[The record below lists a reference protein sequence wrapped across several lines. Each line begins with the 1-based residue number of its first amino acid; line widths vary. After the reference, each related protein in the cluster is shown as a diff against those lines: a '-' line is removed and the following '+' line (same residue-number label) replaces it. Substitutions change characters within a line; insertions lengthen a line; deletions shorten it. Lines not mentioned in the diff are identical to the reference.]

1 MPRPLTPNGAPM
13 GYAGEP
19 PSYMDARNDD
29 TPTNLRNNGST
40 MRLLSS
46 IDTAEQR
53 PYVISSESPAI
64 NVSPRRKAV
73 RLKSQANDSLDH
85 HGTSKSDQEEAL
97 PSLSELSTIAQ
108 VGKNPQ
114 TPQRRFTARVI
125 HKTKDSPED
134 TPRSFPSQPSFRSS
148 ISSHSRPPSPSILDT
163 APNIPPPLNGAP
175 PYIPYSP
182 SRGSPSR
189 SPALS
194 RTSSQSSRP
203 PPSGISYEP
212 ADLNGSPRPGTPSS
226 RYGGSPRRPLP
237 PAPLFSGPSP
247 SGRVS
252 QDLGDG
258 NAIPIVDDTDDVFAP
273 SGGDARP
280 SMKSFDSY
288 GSQTTFTDDLDS
300 KEDNEHYGP
309 APTGR
314 QERRRGARHAQMAK
328 KEVRLINGELI
339 LECKIPTI
347 LYSFLPRRDEIE
359 FTHMRYTAVTCD
371 PDDFTLRGYKLRQNI
386 GSTARDTEL
395 FICIT
400 MYNENEIDFTRT
412 MHGVMRNIAH
422 FCSRTKSRTWGKD
435 GWQKIVVCIV
445 SDGRRKVHP
454 RTLDALA
461 AMGVYQDGIAKNL
474 VNQRE
479 VTAHVYE
486 YTTQVSLDADLKFKG
501 AEKGIVPCQMIF
513 CLKEKNQKKLNSHRW
528 FFNAFGKA
536 LSPNVCILLD
546 VGTKPGPDSL
556 YHLWKAFDTDSS
568 VAGACGE
575 IKAAKGKGWLGLLNP
590 LVASQNFEYKM
601 SNILDKPLE
610 SVFGYITVLPGAL
623 SAYRYY
629 ALQNDVT
636 GHGPLS
642 QYFKGETLHGQ
653 DADVFTANMY
663 LAEDRILCWE
673 LVAKRDERWVL
684 KYVKSATGE
693 TDVPDAVPEF
703 ISQRRRW
710 LNGAFF
716 AAVYS
721 LVHFKQIWTTD
732 HTIWRKVL
740 LHIEFV
746 YQLVSLA
753 FTYFSLANFYLTF
766 YFVAGSLSDPKLDPF
781 GHRIGLIIFVVL
793 RFACV
798 LLICTQF
805 ILSMGNRPQ
814 GAKRMFMSSFVVYS
828 VIMAYTTFAAL
839 YIVILQLKA
848 PTTSLKL
855 GNNLFTN
862 LIVSTAST
870 IGLYFLMS
878 FLYLDPWHMFTS
890 SAQYFA
896 LLPSYICTLQVY
908 AFCNTHDVTWGT
920 KGDNVIHI
928 DLGAAVSGKGNTVEL
943 EMPSEQLDIDSGY
956 DEALRNLRDR
966 LEVRKDGISEA
977 QQQEDYYR
985 AVRTYMVVAW
995 MVANAIL
1002 AMAVSEAYSSTH
1014 VADNFYLKFILWS
1027 VAAVAIFRALGSSA
1041 FGIINI
1047 VHMVAE
1053 GRMRMNLGKVKV
1065 PDWVS
1070 ETGSRVSS
1078 KFSFLGSSR
1087 FSGSSLGSSLGKG

>member
-1 MPRPLTPNGAPM
+1 
-13 GYAGEP
+13 
-19 PSYMDARNDD
+19 
-29 TPTNLRNNGST
+29 
-40 MRLLSS
+40 
-46 IDTAEQR
+46 
-53 PYVISSESPAI
+53 
-64 NVSPRRKAV
+64 
-73 RLKSQANDSLDH
+73 
-85 HGTSKSDQEEAL
+85 
-97 PSLSELSTIAQ
+97 
-108 VGKNPQ
+108 
-114 TPQRRFTARVI
+114 
-125 HKTKDSPED
+125 
-134 TPRSFPSQPSFRSS
+134 
-148 ISSHSRPPSPSILDT
+148 
-163 APNIPPPLNGAP
+163 
-175 PYIPYSP
+175 
-182 SRGSPSR
+182 
-189 SPALS
+189 
-194 RTSSQSSRP
+194 
-203 PPSGISYEP
+203 
-212 ADLNGSPRPGTPSS
+212 
-226 RYGGSPRRPLP
+226 
-237 PAPLFSGPSP
+237 
-247 SGRVS
+247 
-252 QDLGDG
+252 
-258 NAIPIVDDTDDVFAP
+258 
-273 SGGDARP
+273 
-280 SMKSFDSY
+280 
-288 GSQTTFTDDLDS
+288 
-300 KEDNEHYGP
+300 
-309 APTGR
+309 
-314 QERRRGARHAQMAK
+314 MAK

-347 LYSFLPRRDEIE
+347 LYSFLPRRDDIE

-371 PDDFTLRGYKLRQNI
+371 PDDFTLKGYKLRQNI

-412 MHGVMRNIAH
+412 MHGVMRNISH
-422 FCSRTKSRTWGKD
+422 FCSRAKSRTWGKD

-546 VGTKPGPDSL
+546 VGTKPGENSL
-556 YHLWKAFDTDSS
+556 YHLWKAFDTDSN

-629 ALQNDVT
+629 ALQNDAT

-721 LVHFKQIWTTD
+721 LVHFKQIWHTD
-732 HTIWRKVL
+732 HSIARKVL

-746 YQLVSLA
+746 YQFVSLA
-753 FTYFSLANFYLTF
+753 FTFFSLANFYLTF
-766 YFVAGSLSDPKLDPF
+766 YFIAGSLSDPKLDPF
-781 GHRIGLIIFVVL
+781 GHNIGLYIFVIL

-814 GAKRMFMSSFVVYS
+814 GAKKMYMSSLVIYS
-828 VIMAYTTFAAL
+828 IIMTYTVFASI
-839 YIVILQLKA
+839 YIVVVQLKS
-848 PTTSLKL
+848 PTTSFHL
-855 GNNLFTN
+855 GNNIFTN
-862 LIVSTAST
+862 LIVSTGST
-870 IGLYFLMS
+870 VGIYFLMS

-908 AFCNTHDVTWGT
+908 AFCNTHDVSWGT

-966 LEVRKDGISEA
+966 LEVPKDGVSEA
-977 QQQEDYYR
+977 TQQEDYYR
-985 AVRTYMVVAW
+985 AVRTYMVVVW
-995 MVANAIL
+995 MISNAIL
-1002 AMAVSEAYSSTH
+1002 AMAVSEAYNSIHITN
-1014 VADNFYLKFILWS
+1014 NFYLKFILWS
-1027 VAAVAIFRALGSSA
+1027 VACVALFRALGSSA
-1041 FGIINI
+1041 FRIINV
-1047 VHMVAE
+1047 VHTIAE
-1053 GRMRMNLGKVKV
+1053 GRMKMSLKGGHLKV

-1070 ETGSRVSS
+1070 DTGSKVSS
-1078 KFSFLGSSR
+1078 KFSFFGH
-1087 FSGSSLGSSLGKG
+1087 SSLGSSIGKSSRG